1 MADSASQSTHAADAN
16 SDTAD
21 DVMFEETASAAEMEK
36 EGRQLRPPR
45 NLAEAMWK
53 ALRPRQWV
61 KNVLVLMAPISA
73 GTEVV
78 TDPQVLLQA
87 LYAFI
92 TFCLASSSIYLI
104 NDARDVEADRAH
116 PVKRFR
122 PIASGVLPL
131 GVAYAMGIV
140 LMLAAVLLG
149 FFLSGGPLAIVVAV
163 YIVLQLGYCFGLKHQ
178 MVLDIVLVSSGFL
191 LRAIA
196 GGVASDVPLSQWFLL
211 VMAFGSIFM
220 ASGKRYAEKMLAE
233 REGRQIRKV
242 LQSYT
247 GTYLRFVWT
256 MSATALILCYSLWA
270 FQQGQMPSA
279 DQGASLWY
287 EISMVPWAIAV
298 MRYAVDVDRGEA
310 GAPEDIAL
318 KDHVLQVIAL
328 LWLVCIV
335 LAVYVF
341 GG

>member
-1 MADSASQSTHAADAN
+1 
-16 SDTAD
+16 
-21 DVMFEETASAAEMEK
+21 
-36 EGRQLRPPR
+36 
-45 NLAEAMWK
+45 
-53 ALRPRQWV
+53 
-61 KNVLVLMAPISA
+61 
-73 GTEVV
+73 
-78 TDPQVLLQA
+78 
-87 LYAFI
+87 
-92 TFCLASSSIYLI
+92 
-104 NDARDVEADRAH
+104 
-116 PVKRFR
+116 
-122 PIASGVLPL
+122 
-131 GVAYAMGIV
+131 
-140 LMLAAVLLG
+140 
-149 FFLSGGPLAIVVAV
+149 
-163 YIVLQLGYCFGLKHQ
+163 

-220 ASGKRYAEKMLAE
+220 ASGKRYAEKLLADK
-233 REGRQIRKV
+233 EGRQIRKV

-270 FQQGQMPSA
+270 FQQGQATA
-279 DQGASLWY
+279 DHSGSLWY

-298 MRYAVDVDRGEA
+298 MRYAVDVDRGDA

-328 LWLVCIV
+328 LWLMCIV